1 MTDFS
6 NAQPDLV
13 VQIDH
18 TSSVGDEMHLGDEP
32 ALVNPAGDLARVA
45 SLCAEA
51 AITAVQGDPAIEPT
65 QLRQD
70 AAAVLTALSHMLAR
84 PLEPARLAS
93 VRAAVEAGITVAI
106 DCAVESRS
114 SSGVELEDD
123 CATACEACAQ
133 ALNEALVGPLETA
146 GATAV

>member
-13 VQIDH
+13 VQLDQPAPV
-18 TSSVGDEMHLGDEP
+18 SDEMHLGDEP
-32 ALVNPAGDLARVA
+32 ALVNPAGAMARVA

-51 AITAVQGDPAIEPT
+51 AISAVQGDPAIEPT

-93 VRAAVEAGITVAI
+93 VHAAVEAGITVAT

-114 SSGVELEDD
+114 SSGEEVESD
-123 CATACEACAQ
+123 CASACEACAQ
-133 ALNEALVGPLETA
+133 ALHEALVGPLETA